1 MFKIKNVLILVSKVA
16 VFLLIILNI
25 LGKTFYET
33 SKTVWTTSFTKSYIS
48 FIFAFVVK
56 KQVLYDRAHAHLID
70 PHNFYSPRAHV
81 TFSLCSEAQGLTI
94 TYATS
99 TIHKLLTKGF
109 YDCIESLKLFR
120 ESVFCS
126 RS

>member
-33 SKTVWTTSFTKSYIS
+33 SKTVWTTSCTKSYIS

-70 PHNFYSPRAHV
+70 RHNFYSPRARV
-81 TFSLCSEAQGLTI
+81 RFSLSSEAQGLTI
-94 TYATS
+94 TYAAS
-99 TIHKLLTKGF
+99 TVHKLLTKGF
-109 YDCIESLKLFR
+109 YDCIETLNIYLS
-120 ESVFCS
+120 C
-126 RS
+126 